1 MATAK
6 QIAANRLNSQKNT
19 GPRSAQGKAISR
31 FNALRHGIFAVHQIM
46 FDEKPEDLA
55 ELSAN
60 TSKLMPQ
67 WGRRFRLPTYLPTCL
82 PTPVPCRRKPL
93 PRPCYPRNPKI
104 LHPVTQIWFRS
115 VKIRKPRSGSR
126 QTGPRYSPCPAAA
139 RGKLRS
145 LKGKDIM

>member
-82 PTPVPCRRKPL
+82 PTPSPL
-93 PRPCYPRNPKI
+93 PQK
-104 LHPVTQIWFRS
+104 
-115 VKIRKPRSGSR
+115 
-126 QTGPRYSPCPAAA
+126 AAPTSA
-139 RGKLRS
+139 LPP
-145 LKGKDIM
+145 